1 MYHFNESC
9 NPQMLV
15 DYGLSKNQ
23 TVEVLDI
30 HANKLSGMCAMSLA
44 RLFQENQSI
53 QVLNLASNRV
63 SDECIVALAES
74 LPHNAVLQ
82 ELDLRCCG
90 VSEAGIEILSKA
102 LMASETVQQVFI
114 WGNECGP
121 AAAAAWR
128 DLCVAKA
135 QGQDGCSFITDAEPY
150 EVDGVPVLA
159 LANEDDD
166 PQL

>member
-1 MYHFNESC
+1 
-9 NPQMLV
+9 MLV
-15 DYGLSKNQ
+15 DYGLSKNN
-23 TVEVLDI
+23 TVEVLDL
-30 HANKLSGMCAMSLA
+30 HANRLSGMCAMSLA
-44 RLFQENQSI
+44 RLLQENRSI
-53 QVLNLASNRV
+53 QVLNLANNRV

-74 LPHNAVLQ
+74 LPYNAVLE

-102 LMASETVQQVFI
+102 AMTSETLRQVFI

-135 QGQDGCSFITDAEPY
+135 QKHDGGSFVTDAEPY
-150 EVDGVPVLA
+150 EVDSVPMLA

-166 PQL
+166 PHM